1 MQLVRPTE
9 TAAYD
14 ADHFVAVPIL
24 SGTHSNVRMIRLS
37 PGQALPP
44 HTHGTSDLFLY
55 VAEGA
60 GELDTPNGPVPLAAG
75 DLAQYRGDLQRG
87 ATKVELVAQL
97 KRVLRAICNA
107 GDARFIRLHLIL
119 EESFQVSYDSDGS
132 ELNDEG

>member
-9 TAAYD
+9 IAAYD

-75 DLAQYRGDLQRG
+75 DLAQYRGDE
-87 ATKVELVAQL
+87 ELRVANTASEGL
-97 KRVLRAICNA
+97 TLLAFLA
-107 GDARFIRLHLIL
+107 PPFPPSDAP
-119 EESFQVSYDSDGS
+119 
-132 ELNDEG
+132 